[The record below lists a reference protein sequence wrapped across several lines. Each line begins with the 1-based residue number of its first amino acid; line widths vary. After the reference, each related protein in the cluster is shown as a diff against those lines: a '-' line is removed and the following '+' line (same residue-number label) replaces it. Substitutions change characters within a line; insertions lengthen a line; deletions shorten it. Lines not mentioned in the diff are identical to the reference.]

1 MLTSLEKE
9 LFKKSVSLG
18 ANTFGKSPKKE
29 KRYFVLM
36 DGNKVI
42 HFGSKTGVTFI
53 DHKDIKKR
61 DAWRA
66 RHSKIKLKDGRLAY
80 KVREQPSYWAYNLLW
95 S

>member
-1 MLTSLEKE
+1 MNSIERE
-9 LFKKSVSLG
+9 LYKKAIALG

-29 KRYFVLM
+29 KRYFVLI
-36 DGNKVI
+36 DGDKI
-42 HFGSKTGVTFI
+42 THFGSKSGSTFI

-66 RHSKIKLKDGRLAY
+66 RHSKIKLKDGRFAY